1 MIKELISKTI
11 NTSSIVGML
20 GSSKKRNFDFVF
32 KKMIEENGELSA
44 SVLLSSQ
51 GEYDGYD
58 DGDGIVSECIDCL
71 VTAIDIYSVYWAN
84 KGVSNLTILDTLENI
99 EHSEYVQSSS
109 NIDIG
114 EKSRKDIEALYMS
127 VLVQASVSLSNTSV
141 ALQMLDG
148 DTYKNPDDYGFKN
161 IDDMIS
167 VSTIEYM
174 MFIMSIMNIELLQLD
189 NKKTLIDYCVSSM
202 WEKKLKKWVE
212 KSKL

>member
-1 MIKELISKTI
+1 
-11 NTSSIVGML
+11 
-20 GSSKKRNFDFVF
+20 
-32 KKMIEENGELSA
+32 
-44 SVLLSSQ
+44 
-51 GEYDGYD
+51 
-58 DGDGIVSECIDCL
+58 
-71 VTAIDIYSVYWAN
+71 
-84 KGVSNLTILDTLENI
+84 
-99 EHSEYVQSSS
+99 
-109 NIDIG
+109 
-114 EKSRKDIEALYMS
+114 MS
-127 VLVQASVSLSNTSV
+127 VLVQASVSLSNTIV
-141 ALQMLDG
+141 ALQMIDG